1 MSQKHADYILLQ
13 VPQGSECWAKCALGF
28 SQYRTEKKK
37 ILLLPEALSQAH
49 PVLDPAPRPLLPLP
63 EMQMSPG
70 LQPALREWVSGL
82 YQGASQ
88 MMSLMRRRERTKEGE
103 GRTEGQVRVGW
114 VQRVSDMLV
123 LSMVL
128 VKSPQVLK
136 CVETHQVRCL

>member
-1 MSQKHADYILLQ
+1 M
-13 VPQGSECWAKCALGF
+13 LGKVCF
-28 SQYRTEKKK
+28 GFFPVQKKK
-37 ILLLPEALSQAH
+37 ILPLPEALSQAQ
-49 PVLDPAPRPLLPLP
+49 PVLDPAPRPSLPPP

-88 MMSLMRRRERTKEGE
+88 MMSLMRRREGTKEGE
-103 GRTEGQVRVGW
+103 GRNEGQMRVGW
-114 VQRVSDMLV
+114 VQRDPDMLV

-128 VKSPQVLK
+128 VKPPEVLK